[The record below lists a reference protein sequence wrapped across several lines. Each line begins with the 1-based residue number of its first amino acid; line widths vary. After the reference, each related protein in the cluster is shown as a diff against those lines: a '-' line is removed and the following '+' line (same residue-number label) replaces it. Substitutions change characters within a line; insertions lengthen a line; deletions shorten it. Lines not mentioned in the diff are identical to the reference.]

1 MSDTTIA
8 TAVREV
14 DGRQI
19 PEAGEYELDKAHTSV
34 EFVARH
40 LMISKV
46 RGRFNDF
53 SGVITV
59 ADKPE
64 DSSVAVTIDV
74 PSVATGDAQRDGH
87 LLSPDFFDAETY
99 PVITFRSTQVEETK
113 GGDWKVTG
121 DLTVRDVTK
130 PVVLDVE
137 FEGSHPTP
145 WGTTPVG
152 FSASTELDRED
163 FGLTWNQALET
174 GGVLVGKKIK
184 IELSV
189 EANRKA

>member
-1 MSDTTIA
+1 MSDTL

-14 DGRQI
+14 NGQQV

-53 SGVITV
+53 SGVINI
-59 ADKPE
+59 AEKPE
-64 DSSVAVTIDV
+64 DSSVVVTIDV
-74 PSVATGDAQRDGH
+74 GSVSTGDAQRDGH
-87 LLSPDFFDAETY
+87 LTSPDFFHAESFPTI
-99 PVITFRSTQVEETK
+99 VFRSTKVEQAKAGE
-113 GGDWKVTG
+113 WKVRG

-130 PVVLDVE
+130 PVTLDVE

-145 WGTTPVG
+145 WGTTPIG

-163 FGLTWNQALET
+163 YGLTWNQTLET

-189 EANRKA
+189 EANKK

>member
-1 MSDTTIA
+1 MSDTA

-14 DGRQI
+14 NGQPV
-19 PEAGEYELDKAHTSV
+19 PEVGEYELDKAHTSV

-46 RGRFNDF
+46 RGRFNDYA
-53 SGVITV
+53 GVINIAET
-59 ADKPE
+59 PE
-64 DSSVAVTIDV
+64 DSSVVVTIDAG
-74 PSVATGDAQRDGH
+74 SVTTGDLQRDEH
-87 LLSPDFFDAETY
+87 LRSPDFFDVGTY
-99 PVITFRSTQVEETK
+99 PSITFRSTKVDQVK

-137 FEGSHPTP
+137 FEGSYPTP

-163 FGLTWNQALET
+163 FGLTWNQALEA
-174 GGVLVGKKIK
+174 GGVLVGKKIR

-189 EANRKA
+189 EANRK

>member
-99 PVITFRSTQVEETK
+99 PAITFRSTQVEETK

-121 DLTVRDVTK
+121 DLTVRDVTR

-145 WGTTPVG
+145 WGTTPIG

>member
-1 MSDTTIA
+1 MSATA
-8 TAVREV
+8 TAVREINGQQV
-14 DGRQI
+14 

-53 SGVITV
+53 SGVVTI
-59 ADKPE
+59 AEKPE
-64 DSSVAVTIDV
+64 ESSVVVTIDV
-74 PSVATGDAQRDGH
+74 ASVSTGDAQRDGH
-87 LLSPDFFDAETY
+87 LRSPDFFDAETY
-99 PVITFRSTQVEETK
+99 PHIIFRSTKVEQVK

-137 FEGSHPTP
+137 FEGSARDA
-145 WGTTPVG
+145 VG
-152 FSASTELDRED
+152 HHAHRLLGQHR
-163 FGLTWNQALET
+163 A
-174 GGVLVGKKIK
+174 
-184 IELSV
+184 
-189 EANRKA
+189 RP

>member
-1 MSDTTIA
+1 MSTT
-8 TAVREV
+8 TPTPTLREIN
-14 DGRQI
+14 GRVI
-19 PEAGEYELDKAHTSV
+19 PEAGEYELDKAHTAV

-53 SGVITV
+53 SGVVTV
-59 ADKPE
+59 GEKPE
-64 DSSVAVTIDV
+64 DSSVVVTIDV
-74 PSVATGDAQRDGH
+74 PSVSTGDAQRDGH

-99 PVITFRSTQVEETK
+99 PAITFRSTKVVPVK

-145 WGTTPVG
+145 WGTTPIG

-189 EANRKA
+189 EANRK

>member
-1 MSDTTIA
+1 MSDTA
-8 TAVREV
+8 TAVREINGQQV
-14 DGRQI
+14 
-19 PEAGEYELDKAHTSV
+19 PETGEYELDKAHTSV

-53 SGVITV
+53 SGVIDI
-59 ADKPE
+59 AEKPE
-64 DSSVAVTIDV
+64 DSSVVVTIDAG
-74 PSVATGDAQRDGH
+74 SVSTGDAQRDGH
-87 LLSPDFFDAETY
+87 LTSPDFFHAESF
-99 PVITFRSTQVEETK
+99 PNIVFRSTKVEQSK
-113 GGDWKVTG
+113 GGDWKVKG

-145 WGTTPVG
+145 WGTTPIG

-163 FGLTWNQALET
+163 FGLTWNQTLET
-174 GGVLVGKKIK
+174 GGVLVGKKIR
-184 IELSV
+184 IELNV
-189 EANRKA
+189 EATRK

>member
-19 PEAGEYELDKAHTSV
+19 PQTGEYELDKAHTSV

-53 SGVITV
+53 SGVISV
-59 ADKPE
+59 GEKPE

-74 PSVATGDAQRDGH
+74 SSVATGDAQRDGH
-87 LLSPDFFDAETY
+87 LLSPDFFDAGQY
-99 PVITFRSTQVEETK
+99 PTITFRSTKVVPVN

-145 WGTTPVG
+145 WGTTPIG

-189 EANRKA
+189 EANRK